1 MDKSTFFEDDGGSDS
16 DEISHSFICCVCRD
30 LLYKPIVLSCGHI
43 SCFWCVH
50 HSMSGLCESR
60 CPTCRHP
67 YIHFPTICQML
78 HFLLLKMYP
87 VAYKRRENQILE
99 EEMEQDAFS
108 PQLNAQ
114 DTFSTMVFE
123 SNSSSD
129 PSSTRKGEAYAYT
142 DVLMSDSQVQDDG
155 IGTLVEISDGNS
167 VVNRNISVE
176 EKYCKQVSVADVLC
190 LECKQLL
197 FRPVVLNCGHVYCES
212 CVIVPAVEMLKCLV
226 CQTSH
231 PRGFPKVCLELDH
244 FLEEQFPKEY
254 MLRRDATLL
263 KLVDV
268 ENKHPTIC
276 STGTAKQGENLPHWS
291 DPHSRV
297 HTKCGCDSCGIYP
310 IIGDRYRCKDC
321 KEIIGFDLCGD
332 CYNTQSKLPGRFNQ
346 QHTPEHKFELIRNNR
361 NVLRLTLQFEDNS
374 ILIASE
380 GSENGSPASNLS
392 SDAQENDENDL
403 ADPVASH
410 DAGDDRTG
418 SQSTS

>member
-1 MDKSTFFEDDGGSDS
+1 MDNPTFNEDDGGSDL

-50 HSMSGLCESR
+50 YSMSGLCESH

-99 EEMEQDAFS
+99 EEMKRDTFS
-108 PQLNAQ
+108 PQVNSQ
-114 DTFSTMVFE
+114 DTFSTIVFE

-129 PSSTRKGEAYAYT
+129 PLSTRKGEAYANT
-142 DVLMSDSQVQDDG
+142 DVLMSNSQVQDDG

-167 VVNRNISVE
+167 EVIRNIAVE

-212 CVIVPAVEMLKCLV
+212 CVIIPAVEMLKCQV

-254 MLRRDATLL
+254 MLRRYG
-263 KLVDV
+263 
-268 ENKHPTIC
+268 
-276 STGTAKQGENLPHWS
+276 STGTAKQGEPAKQGEKLPHRS

-297 HTKCGCDSCGIYP
+297 HIGCGCDSCGIYP

-321 KEIIGFDLCGD
+321 KERIGFDLCGD

-346 QHTPEHKFELIRNNR
+346 QHTPEHKFELIENDHAMWWQPLHNPI
-361 NVLRLTLQFEDNS
+361 V
-374 ILIASE
+374 IASE
-380 GSENGSPASNLS
+380 DS
-392 SDAQENDENDL
+392 ENDEND
-403 ADPVASH
+403 
-410 DAGDDRTG
+410 
-418 SQSTS
+418 

>member
-1 MDKSTFFEDDGGSDS
+1 MDKSTFIEDDGGSDS

-50 HSMSGLCESR
+50 RSMDGLWESR
-60 CPTCRHP
+60 CPICRHP

-78 HFLLLKMYP
+78 HLLLLKMYP

-99 EEMEQDAFS
+99 EEMKQETFS
-108 PQLNAQ
+108 PQLNSQACNHWG
-114 DTFSTMVFE
+114 DPASFSTMVFE

-129 PSSTRKGEAYAYT
+129 PSSPRKGEAYANT
-142 DVLMSDSQVQDDG
+142 EVLMSDSQVQDDG

-167 VVNRNISVE
+167 EVIRNIAVE

-197 FRPVVLNCGHVYCES
+197 FRPVVLICGHVYCES
-212 CVIVPAVEMLKCLV
+212 CVIISAVEMLKCQV

-254 MLRRDATLL
+254 MLRRDG
-263 KLVDV
+263 
-268 ENKHPTIC
+268 
-276 STGTAKQGENLPHWS
+276 STGTAKQGEPAKQGENLLHWPDS
-291 DPHSRV
+291 HSIV
-297 HTKCGCDSCGIYP
+297 HAACGCDSCGICP
-310 IIGDRYRCKDC
+310 IIGDRYKCKDC
-321 KEIIGFDLCGD
+321 KEKIGFDLCGD

-346 QHTPEHKFELIRNNR
+346 QHTPEHKFELVRNAPNM
-361 NVLRLTLQFEDNS
+361 LRLTLQYNS
-374 ILIASE
+374 IVIASE
-380 GSENGSPASNLS
+380 VSENGSPASNLS

-410 DAGDDRTG
+410 DAGDGKTG
-418 SQSTS
+418 SQSNS

>member
-1 MDKSTFFEDDGGSDS
+1 MKTTADQIQM
-16 DEISHSFICCVCRD
+16 ISPT
-30 LLYKPIVLSCGHI
+30 LLSAASAACGHI

-60 CPTCRHP
+60 CPICRHP

-87 VAYKRRENQILE
+87 VAYKRRENEILE
-99 EEMEQDAFS
+99 EEMEQDTFS

-129 PSSTRKGEAYAYT
+129 PSSARKGEAYANM
-142 DVLMSDSQVQDDG
+142 DVLMSNSQVQDDG

-167 VVNRNISVE
+167 EVIRNIAVE

-212 CVIVPAVEMLKCLV
+212 CVIIPAVEMLKCQV

-231 PRGFPKVCLELDH
+231 PRGLPKVCLELDH

-254 MLRRDATLL
+254 KLRRDGILL

-268 ENKHPTIC
+268 EHKHPTIC
-276 STGTAKQGENLPHWS
+276 MPEYLISLFNGSTGTAKQREPAKQGENLLHWS
-291 DPHSRV
+291 DRHSRV
-297 HTKCGCDSCGIYP
+297 HAHCGCDSCGIYP

-321 KEIIGFDLCGD
+321 KERIGFDLCGD

-346 QHTPEHKFELIRNNR
+346 QHTPEHKFELVRNACNMF
-361 NVLRLTLQFEDNS
+361 RLTLQNNS
-374 ILIASE
+374 IVIASE
-380 GSENGSPASNLS
+380 DPENGSPASNLS

-410 DAGDDRTG
+410 DAGDDQTG

>member
-1 MDKSTFFEDDGGSDS
+1 MDNPTFNEDDGGSDL
-16 DEISHSFICCVCRD
+16 DEVSHSFICCVCRD

-50 HSMSGLCESR
+50 YSMSGLCESH

-99 EEMEQDAFS
+99 EEMKRDTFS
-108 PQLNAQ
+108 PQVNSQ

-129 PSSTRKGEAYAYT
+129 PLSTRKGEAYANT
-142 DVLMSDSQVQDDG
+142 DVLMSNSQVQDDG

-167 VVNRNISVE
+167 EVIRNIAVE

-212 CVIVPAVEMLKCLV
+212 CVIIPAVEMLKCQV

-254 MLRRDATLL
+254 MLRRYG
-263 KLVDV
+263 
-268 ENKHPTIC
+268 
-276 STGTAKQGENLPHWS
+276 STGTAKQGEPAKQGEKLPHWS

-297 HTKCGCDSCGIYP
+297 HTGCGCDSCGIYP

-321 KEIIGFDLCGD
+321 KERIGFDLCGD

-346 QHTPEHKFELIRNNR
+346 QHTPEHKFELIENDHAMWWQPLHNPF
-361 NVLRLTLQFEDNS
+361 V
-374 ILIASE
+374 IASE
-380 GSENGSPASNLS
+380 DS
-392 SDAQENDENDL
+392 ENDEND
-403 ADPVASH
+403 
-410 DAGDDRTG
+410 
-418 SQSTS
+418 

>member
-1 MDKSTFFEDDGGSDS
+1 MDKSTFNEDDGGSDS
-16 DEISHSFICCVCRD
+16 DDISHSFICCVCRD

-50 HSMSGLCESR
+50 RSMSGIGESR

-78 HFLLLKMYP
+78 HLLLLKMYP
-87 VAYKRRENQILE
+87 VAYKRRENEILE
-99 EEMEQDAFS
+99 EEMEQDTFS
-108 PQLNAQ
+108 PQLNSQACNHWG
-114 DTFSTMVFE
+114 DPASFSTMVFE

-129 PSSTRKGEAYAYT
+129 PSSTRKGEAYANT
-142 DVLMSDSQVQDDG
+142 EVLMSNLQVQDDG

-167 VVNRNISVE
+167 EVIRNIVVE

-212 CVIVPAVEMLKCLV
+212 CVIIPAVEMPKCQV

-231 PRGFPKVCLELDH
+231 PRGLPKVCLELDH

-254 MLRRDATLL
+254 MLRRDG
-263 KLVDV
+263 
-268 ENKHPTIC
+268 
-276 STGTAKQGENLPHWS
+276 STGTAKQGEPAKQGENLLHWS
-291 DPHSRV
+291 GPHSSV
-297 HTKCGCDSCGIYP
+297 HAGYGCDSCGIFP

-321 KEIIGFDLCGD
+321 KERAGFDLCGD

-346 QHTPEHKFELIRNNR
+346 KHTPEHKFELISNARNM
-361 NVLRLTLQFEDNS
+361 LRLTLQYNS
-374 ILIASE
+374 IVIASE
-380 GSENGSPASNLS
+380 DSENGSPASNLS
-392 SDAQENDENDL
+392 SDAQESDENDL
-403 ADPVASH
+403 ADPVAFH
-410 DAGDDRTG
+410 DAGDDQTG